1 MQNCNE
7 SVKQWEGV
15 KKKER
20 QKSQT
25 RWWLIN
31 RDGDRDTQTRRAFLT
46 IHHYCL
52 CLSAFCFHYL
62 NFKEATALLSN
73 EFNTLSLSLGFTVK
87 WLILFGVNF
96 NYFEAFEITGIDIR
110 NLFVY
115 GLNFSIMVTYFNS
128 LLILSYSPKSKMMKG
143 SVFIH
148 LLKIKYFYFSQVW
161 SCLVLLVSDR

>member
-1 MQNCNE
+1 MTE
-7 SVKQWEGV
+7 TLRHTKGKGS
-15 KKKER
+15 
-20 QKSQT
+20 
-25 RWWLIN
+25 
-31 RDGDRDTQTRRAFLT
+31 RRAFLT

-62 NFKEATALLSN
+62 KKPLLCSAMN
-73 EFNTLSLSLGFTVK
+73 SILSLSLSGFYGKMV
-87 WLILFGVNF
+87 ILFGVNF
-96 NYFEAFEITGIDIR
+96 NYFEAFEMTGIDIR

-148 LLKIKYFYFSQVW
+148 LLKRTYFILFYFS
-161 SCLVLLVSDR
+161 